1 MSTLTQSEG
10 LPPLGELILAQTRM
24 DRGCERRVDDGL
36 LPGIWDAPTTVVML
50 MANARTLVRDNKI
63 VLLPSRDRP
72 LPETAVYLGRAVPG
86 AEVPVG
92 TDIVLEILDGTAQAG
107 LPDGCEGDWLGL
119 REVAVDISA
128 QDAGLFVEAA
138 AIANW
143 HAAHPRCPLCGTPTR
158 MEQGGWVRRC
168 PEDSTQH
175 FPRTDPA
182 IIVSVLDDQDRILL
196 GHNKAWPAGR
206 YSTLAGFVEPGESL
220 EAAVVREVEEES
232 GVLVHS
238 PQYLGSQPW
247 PFPASLML
255 GFTAMAAHTDLK
267 PDGVEIADVRWFTRE
282 ELAESIAS
290 GEVAVAAGLSIARAL
305 IEHWYGGPLPEP
317 QAWQ

>member
-10 LPPLGELILAQTRM
+10 LPPLGELALAQTRM
-24 DRGCERRVDDGL
+24 DRGCERRSDPGL
-36 LPGIWDAPTTVVML
+36 LPQIWGAPATSVML
-50 MANARTLVRDNKI
+50 MANARTLVRDGKVI
-63 VLLPSRDRP
+63 LLPSQGRP
-72 LPETAVYLGRAVPG
+72 LPSAAVYLGRAVPG
-86 AEVPVG
+86 ADVPVG
-92 TDIVLEILDGTAQAG
+92 TDIVLEILEAPEQAD
-107 LPDGCEGDWLGL
+107 LPDGYDGDWLGL
-119 REVAVDISA
+119 REVASDVSA

-143 HAAHPRCPLCGTPTR
+143 HATHRHCPLCGAPTR
-158 MEQGGWVRRC
+158 IEQGGWVRRC
-168 PEDSTQH
+168 PEDNTEH

-182 IIVSVLDDQDRILL
+182 IIVSVLDEQDRILL
-196 GHNKAWPAGR
+196 GHNKSWPPGR

-220 EAAVVREVEEES
+220 EAAVVREIEEES
-232 GVLVHS
+232 GVVVHS

-255 GFTAMAAHTDLK
+255 GFTATAAQTELK
-267 PDGVEIADVRWFTRE
+267 PDGVEITEVRWFTRK
-282 ELAESIAS
+282 ELAACIAS
-290 GEVAVAAGLSIARAL
+290 GEVRVAPGISIARAL